1 MKLKDLIIAR
11 KVIYDRKENKIPSRL
26 AYKFMKIMKAS
37 DNEDA
42 FYNEKLRAL
51 IEEYSIK
58 DEKGKT
64 KIVNGEF
71 RIKANCISDYNAAVE
86 ELGDTEVEVPNIKF
100 TLSELEG
107 LSFTVEE
114 IFYLDAFIEE

>member
-71 RIKANCISDYNAAVE
+71 RIKANCISDYNAAVA

>member
-11 KVIYDRKENKIPSRL
+11 KVIYDRRENKIPSRL

-71 RIKANCISDYNAAVE
+71 RIKANCISDYNVAVE

>member
-51 IEEYSIK
+51 IEEHSIK

-71 RIKANCISDYNAAVE
+71 RIKANCISDYNAAVL

>member
-11 KVIYDRKENKIPSRL
+11 KVIYDRRENKIPSRL

>member
-86 ELGDTEVEVPNIKF
+86 ELDDTEVEVPNIKF